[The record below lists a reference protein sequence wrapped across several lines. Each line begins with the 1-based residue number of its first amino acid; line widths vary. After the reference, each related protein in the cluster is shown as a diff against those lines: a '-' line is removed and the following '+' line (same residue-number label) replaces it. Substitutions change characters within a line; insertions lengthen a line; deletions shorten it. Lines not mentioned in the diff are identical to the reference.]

1 MNIYEEAI
9 EKIGKNK
16 TIQFMCKHDTLD
28 VDFTPK
34 TMECFVDILHNDD
47 NSYHDETDSY
57 NYEEQSEKDVRF
69 FEGETVKYGDYYCY
83 IKIIDDVVI
92 QAITRAK
99 KVEELL
105 GLYKQRDYLLNN
117 KPKTKYQI
125 DVWKQR
131 LKNNQY
137 AQECLVK
144 ELEEKK

>member
-92 QAITRAK
+92 QALERAK

-105 GLYKQRDYLLNN
+105 GLYRRKDIYGKTILPYKEYL
-117 KPKTKYQI
+117 KICDEIIIK
-125 DVWKQR
+125 
-131 LKNNQY
+131 
-137 AQECLVK
+137 EK
-144 ELEEKK
+144 ELEELK